1 MGKKRIFEI
10 AKEYGVKSPEIIELL
25 AKHNIT
31 KTNFSSVEESDVA
44 IIYNQDKFQ
53 QCGRK

>member
-25 AKHNIT
+25 SKHNIN
-31 KTNFSSVEESDVA
+31 KTNFQACLKKYSKPEQEKVA
-44 IIYNQDKFQ
+44 ILIMNN
-53 QCGRK
+53 